1 MCAFERSEKGMEFI
15 MKKVITAIGNEILNK
30 KLKKESD
37 FEVII
42 EDIQYKEG
50 IIEYLEKDNNID
62 ILIISELLP
71 GNIELKE
78 LIEKIKNINSNIEI
92 IVFLENKNTELENYL
107 YAKGIYN
114 IFYNN
119 QIEIEEIIKIINNK
133 NIEINNELKEIKQ
146 MLLEKQKNKKNNKKV
161 ILNKLINVF
170 NKKQKYDLKEE
181 KIISVTGT
189 SGVGKSIF
197 TINLANSLSN
207 SKNKILIID
216 FDILNNSLHT
226 ILGIKK
232 YSKKIQNK
240 IKNNNLLKEIKIEEL
255 IIKIN
260 SKIDLVSGINLLFD
274 SKYKISSEK
283 VKNILSKLKEKYEI
297 IIIDTSSE
305 CFFDYTK
312 EIIKNSN
319 LNIFILEANLLEIKK
334 AKNLLNIYI
343 NNWEIPQEN
352 INILFN
358 KYNENSIDISIL
370 KKIFSGFNILGKLSF
385 NPQYNL
391 IINKN
396 NINKLNIILKNEYL
410 KINKNLIKINKKGE
424 F

>member
-1 MCAFERSEKGMEFI
+1 
-15 MKKVITAIGNEILNK
+15 MKKIITAIGNEILNK
-30 KLKKESD
+30 KLKKEND

-50 IIEYLEKDNNID
+50 IIEYLEKENNID

-92 IVFLENKNTELENYL
+92 IIFLENKNTELENYL

-119 QIEIEEIIKIINNK
+119 QIKIEEIIKIINNK

-146 MLLEKQKNKKNNKKV
+146 MLLEKQKNKVNNKKI
-161 ILNKLINVF
+161 ILNKLINIF
-170 NKKQKYDLKEE
+170 NKKQKYGLKEE

-189 SGVGKSIF
+189 SGVGKSII

-260 SKIDLVSGINLLFD
+260 SKIDLISGINLLFD

>member
-1 MCAFERSEKGMEFI
+1 MRNIICVIGTNEVER
-15 MKKVITAIGNEILNK
+15 
-30 KLKKESD
+30 
-37 FEVII
+37 
-42 EDIQYKEG
+42 
-50 IIEYLEKDNNID
+50 
-62 ILIISELLP
+62 
-71 GNIELKE
+71 
-78 LIEKIKNINSNIEI
+78 
-92 IVFLENKNTELENYL
+92 
-107 YAKGIYN
+107 
-114 IFYNN
+114 
-119 QIEIEEIIKIINNK
+119 
-133 NIEINNELKEIKQ
+133 
-146 MLLEKQKNKKNNKKV
+146 
-161 ILNKLINVF
+161 
-170 NKKQKYDLKEE
+170 
-181 KIISVTGT
+181 
-189 SGVGKSIF
+189 SIF
-197 TINLANSLSN
+197 TVSLANLLMD
-207 SKNKILIID
+207 KNKVLIID
-216 FDILNNSLHT
+216 FDILNNNLHE

-232 YSKKIQNK
+232 YSQKIRNK
-240 IKNNNLLKEIKIEEL
+240 IKNNNLLKEIKIQEL
-255 IIKIN
+255 IFKIN

-343 NNWEIPQEN
+343 NNWEIPQES

>member
-1 MCAFERSEKGMEFI
+1 
-15 MKKVITAIGNEILNK
+15 MKKIITAIGNEILNK
-30 KLKKESD
+30 KLKKEND

-50 IIEYLEKDNNID
+50 IIEYLEKENNID

-92 IVFLENKNTELENYL
+92 IIFLENKNTELENYL

-146 MLLEKQKNKKNNKKV
+146 MLLEKQKNKVNNKKI
-161 ILNKLINVF
+161 ILNKLINIF

-232 YSKKIQNK
+232 YSKKIRNK

-255 IIKIN
+255 IIRIN

>member
-1 MCAFERSEKGMEFI
+1 
-15 MKKVITAIGNEILNK
+15 MKKIITAIGNEILNK
-30 KLKKESD
+30 KLKKEND

-50 IIEYLEKDNNID
+50 IIEYLEKESNID
-62 ILIISELLP
+62 FLIISELLP
-71 GNIELKE
+71 GNIEIKE

-92 IVFLENKNTELENYL
+92 ILFLENKNTELENYL

-119 QIEIEEIIKIINNK
+119 QIEIKEIIKLINENK

-146 MLLEKQKNKKNNKKV
+146 MLLEKQKNKINNKK
-161 ILNKLINVF
+161 IFLNKLINVF

-181 KIISVTGT
+181 KIISITGT
-189 SGVGKSIF
+189 NGVGKSIF
-197 TINLANSLSN
+197 TINLANSISK

-216 FDILNNSLHT
+216 FDIFNNSLHT

-232 YSKKIQNK
+232 YSQKIRNK

-260 SKIDLVSGINLLFD
+260 SKIDLISGINLLFD

-283 VKNILSKLKEKYEI
+283 IKNILLKLKEKYEI

-334 AKNLLNIYI
+334 AKNLLNNYI
-343 NNWEIPQEN
+343 NNWEIPQES

-396 NINKLNIILKNEYL
+396 NINKLDIILKNEYL
-410 KINKNLIKINKKGE
+410 KINKNLLKINKKGE
-424 F
+424 I

>member
-1 MCAFERSEKGMEFI
+1 

-146 MLLEKQKNKKNNKKV
+146 MLLEKQKNNKNNKKV

>member
-1 MCAFERSEKGMEFI
+1 
-15 MKKVITAIGNEILNK
+15 MKKIITAIGNEILNK
-30 KLKKESD
+30 KLKKEND

-50 IIEYLEKDNNID
+50 IIEYLEKENNID

-71 GNIELKE
+71 GNVELKE

-92 IVFLENKNTELENYL
+92 IIFLENKNTELENYL

-146 MLLEKQKNKKNNKKV
+146 MLLEKQKNKVNNKKI
-161 ILNKLINVF
+161 ILNKLINIF

-189 SGVGKSIF
+189 NGVGKSIF

-232 YSKKIQNK
+232 YSQKIRNK

-343 NNWEIPQEN
+343 NNWKIPQES

-370 KKIFSGFNILGKLSF
+370 KKIFSEFNILGKLSF

-396 NINKLNIILKNEYL
+396 NINKLNTILKNEHL
-410 KINKNLIKINKKGE
+410 KINRNLLKINKKGE
-424 F
+424 I

>member
-1 MCAFERSEKGMEFI
+1 
-15 MKKVITAIGNEILNK
+15 MKKIITAIGNEILNK
-30 KLKKESD
+30 KLKKEND

-50 IIEYLEKDNNID
+50 IIEYLEKENNID

-92 IVFLENKNTELENYL
+92 IIFLENKNTELENYL

-146 MLLEKQKNKKNNKKV
+146 MLLEKQKNKVNNKKI
-161 ILNKLINVF
+161 ILNKLINIF

-189 SGVGKSIF
+189 NGVGKSIF

-232 YSKKIQNK
+232 YSQKIRNK

-312 EIIKNSN
+312 ELIKNSN
-319 LNIFILEANLLEIKK
+319 LTIFILEANLLEIKK

-343 NNWEIPQEN
+343 NNWEIPQES

-370 KKIFSGFNILGKLSF
+370 KKIFSEFNILGKLSF

-396 NINKLNIILKNEYL
+396 NINKLNTILKNEHL
-410 KINKNLIKINKKGE
+410 KINRNLLKINKKGE
-424 F
+424 I